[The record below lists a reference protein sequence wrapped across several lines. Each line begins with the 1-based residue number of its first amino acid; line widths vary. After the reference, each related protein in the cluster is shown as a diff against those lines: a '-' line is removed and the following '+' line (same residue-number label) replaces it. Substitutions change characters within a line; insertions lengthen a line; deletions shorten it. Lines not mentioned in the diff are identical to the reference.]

1 MQQTQIIY
9 TASYYE
15 DTTVNKKT
23 PLLYLTVR
31 IIYYAPNENYHI
43 AYGIDHRLLQV
54 TYFIKLT
61 IIFTV

>member
-31 IIYYAPNENYHI
+31 IIYYMKI
-43 AYGIDHRLLQV
+43 
-54 TYFIKLT
+54 T
-61 IIFTV
+61 ILRMESTTDFCK